1 LKVIWDLDVRAGAL
15 DGAVL
20 ACTTRFV
27 ATDDTARASLLTAW
41 GLVGAVSTVLSK
53 RALATLRGY
62 AEENDASALGAPT
75 AANLG
80 LAA

>member
-1 LKVIWDLDVRAGAL
+1 
-15 DGAVL
+15 VL

-27 ATDDTARASLLTAW
+27 ATDDAARASLLTAW

-62 AEENDASALGAPT
+62 AEEHDEWALGAPGT
-75 AANLG
+75 ANLR
-80 LAA
+80 LAAC